1 MKRLLNYCNANLMS
15 QKNLNILFIAVAI
28 FLPILYGVFFIRNFS
43 MPLSGGGDVD
53 EWEYVGYYLSQ
64 YISFKPFPSLEFN
77 HNQTFYPFG
86 TTQVFSDWSLESN
99 YWFAFFYNNFG
110 HGAWLNF
117 YYILSLIV
125 SFLGTYL
132 ILKKDFCQ
140 NKAFFVGFIVTF
152 FNFYALNKYPHHYNH
167 STIHWA
173 VLSFFTDFILV
184 KRIVLRENLSL
195 KWIFLKAFILLA
207 TLGMNLGYICGF
219 ALNSFV
225 ISFFVVL
232 VVVSIRIL
240 KGENQ
245 LKSYFI
251 EWFAELKSSP
261 WYYLVLSIP
270 SLIFTFFYLPLVLQ
284 IYFEA
289 KSFHLDNA
297 NAPHFWSHPLRMLLP
312 YFPGISAL
320 QNPFTYIL
328 KDMPEGFGSGSPGW
342 LCLSLGIIGFLKN
355 RKQFWLV
362 FFPMIILLLISTFY
376 HPNKIPTLKIFPWG
390 AYNRVPSRF
399 TSLLPVIF
407 SCFFLPTDLGKLSF
421 QKFLL
426 FTLITIFVLELSVV
440 YKYRYSQKPFE
451 FDKNFFGYMQQ
462 VKIQK
467 GEAVMDFPFCIVGG
481 DGTGLRENLC
491 PIFQRT
497 CNVYAL
503 SRFHEKKV
511 IGGYYSH
518 VPESAVNGFVGVGI
532 GKWIIPND
540 STYIEGWKNAT
551 KIINTL
557 DAKQLEHFVSYFK
570 YNDFAG
576 INLCV
581 DLIPNDMYKQ
591 IINAI
596 GYPMQMTIFPGAGKI
611 VFIPKPKSWR
621 KFVNKEKAKHIKFP
635 CGCD

>member
-1 MKRLLNYCNANLMS
+1 MMQKLMS
-15 QKNLNILFIAVAI
+15 QKKINLLFIAITI
-28 FLPILYGVFFIRNFS
+28 FLPIVYGVFFIRNFS

-64 YISFKPFPSLEFN
+64 HLSFKPFPSLVFN

-110 HGAWLNF
+110 HGAWLNY

-125 SFLGTYL
+125 SFLGSYL
-132 ILKKDFCQ
+132 ILKRDFGQ
-140 NKAFFVGFIVTF
+140 TKAFFVGFIVTF
-152 FNFYALNKYPHHYNH
+152 FNFYALNKYPNHYNH

-173 VLSFFTDFILV
+173 ILSLFTDFILV
-184 KRIVLRENLSL
+184 KRIILKENISL
-195 KWIFLKAFILLA
+195 KWVYLKVFILLA

-225 ISFFVVL
+225 ISLIAVILIIVK
-232 VVVSIRIL
+232 RIAR
-240 KGENQ
+240 GENQ
-245 LKSYFI
+245 LKKYLI
-251 EWFAELKSSP
+251 DWYADIKRSP
-261 WYYLVLSIP
+261 MLYLTLSLP
-270 SLIFTFFYLPLVLQ
+270 SLIFMFLYLPLVLQ

-289 KSFHLDNA
+289 KSFHLDDV

-312 YFPGISAL
+312 YFPNFSAL
-320 QNPFTYIL
+320 HNPFTYL
-328 KDMPEGFGSGSPGW
+328 LNDMPEGLGSGSPGW
-342 LCLSLGIIGFLKN
+342 VCLSLGIIGFFSN

-362 FFPMIILLLISTFY
+362 FLPLIILLLISTFY

-407 SCFFLPTDLGKLSF
+407 SCFFLPTDVRKIPYN
-421 QKFLL
+421 KFFLVA
-426 FTLITIFVLELSVV
+426 FTTFFVLELSVV
-440 YKYRYSQKPFE
+440 YKYRYTQKPFE
-451 FDKNFFGYMQQ
+451 FEKNFFGYMQQ
-462 VKIQK
+462 VKMQK

-518 VPESAVNGFVGVGI
+518 VHDSAIKGFVGVGI
-532 GKWIIPND
+532 GNWATPND
-540 STYIEGWKNAT
+540 STYIEGWKKAT
-551 KIINTL
+551 KIINAFN
-557 DAKQLEHFVSYFK
+557 DQQLEHFIKYFQ

-576 INLCV
+576 INVCV
-581 DLIPNDMYKQ
+581 DLIPTKMYQQ
-591 IINAI
+591 ITSAM
-596 GYPMQMTIFPGAGKI
+596 GQPTQSTIFPGAGKV
-611 VFIPKPKSWR
+611 VFIPKPKDWQIL
-621 KFVNKEKAKHIKFP
+621 VNKEKAKQLKFP
-635 CGCD
+635 CGCE

>member
-1 MKRLLNYCNANLMS
+1 MS
-15 QKNLNILFIAVAI
+15 QKKINLLFIAITI
-28 FLPILYGVFFIRNFS
+28 FLPIVYGVFFIRNFS

-64 YISFKPFPSLEFN
+64 HLSFKPFPSLVFN

-110 HGAWLNF
+110 HGAWLNY

-125 SFLGTYL
+125 SFLGSYL
-132 ILKKDFCQ
+132 ILKRDFGQ
-140 NKAFFVGFIVTF
+140 TKAFFVGFIVTF
-152 FNFYALNKYPHHYNH
+152 FNFYALNKYPNHYNH

-173 VLSFFTDFILV
+173 ILSLFTDFILV
-184 KRIVLRENLSL
+184 KRIILKENISL
-195 KWIFLKAFILLA
+195 KWVYLKVFILLA

-225 ISFFVVL
+225 ISLIAVILIIVK
-232 VVVSIRIL
+232 RIAR
-240 KGENQ
+240 GENQ
-245 LKSYFI
+245 LKKYLI
-251 EWFAELKSSP
+251 DWYADIKRSP
-261 WYYLVLSIP
+261 MLYLTLSLP
-270 SLIFTFFYLPLVLQ
+270 SLIFMFLYLPLVLQ

-289 KSFHLDNA
+289 KSFHLDDV

-312 YFPGISAL
+312 YFPNFSAL
-320 QNPFTYIL
+320 HNPFTYL
-328 KDMPEGFGSGSPGW
+328 LNDMPEGLGSGSPGW
-342 LCLSLGIIGFLKN
+342 VCLSLGIIGFFSN

-362 FFPMIILLLISTFY
+362 FLPLIILLLISTFY

-407 SCFFLPTDLGKLSF
+407 SCFFLPTDVRKIPYN
-421 QKFLL
+421 KFFLVA
-426 FTLITIFVLELSVV
+426 FTTFFVLELSVV
-440 YKYRYSQKPFE
+440 YKYRYTQKPFE
-451 FDKNFFGYMQQ
+451 FEKNFFGYMQQ
-462 VKIQK
+462 VKMQK

-518 VPESAVNGFVGVGI
+518 VHDSAIKGFVGVGI
-532 GKWIIPND
+532 GNWATPND
-540 STYIEGWKNAT
+540 STYIEGWKKAT
-551 KIINTL
+551 KIINAFN
-557 DAKQLEHFVSYFK
+557 DQQLEHFIKYFQ

-576 INLCV
+576 INVCV
-581 DLIPNDMYKQ
+581 DLIPTKMYQQ
-591 IINAI
+591 ITSAM
-596 GYPMQMTIFPGAGKI
+596 GQPTQSTIFPGAGKV
-611 VFIPKPKSWR
+611 VFIPKPKDWQIL
-621 KFVNKEKAKHIKFP
+621 VNKEKAKQLKFP
-635 CGCD
+635 CGCE

>member
-1 MKRLLNYCNANLMS
+1 MMQKLMS
-15 QKNLNILFIAVAI
+15 QKKINLLFIAITI
-28 FLPILYGVFFIRNFS
+28 FLPIVYGVFFIRNFS

-64 YISFKPFPSLEFN
+64 HLSFKPFPSLVFN

-110 HGAWLNF
+110 HGAWLNY

-125 SFLGTYL
+125 SFLGSYL
-132 ILKKDFCQ
+132 ILKRDFGQ
-140 NKAFFVGFIVTF
+140 TKAFFVGFIVTF

-173 VLSFFTDFILV
+173 ILSLFTDFILV
-184 KRIVLRENLSL
+184 KRIILKENISL
-195 KWIFLKAFILLA
+195 KWVYLKVFILLA

-225 ISFFVVL
+225 ISLIAVILIIVK
-232 VVVSIRIL
+232 RIAR
-240 KGENQ
+240 GENQ
-245 LKSYFI
+245 LKKYLI
-251 EWFAELKSSP
+251 DWYADIKRSP
-261 WYYLVLSIP
+261 MLYLTLSLP
-270 SLIFTFFYLPLVLQ
+270 SLIFMFLYLPLVLQ

-289 KSFHLDNA
+289 KSFHLDDV

-312 YFPGISAL
+312 YFPNFSAL
-320 QNPFTYIL
+320 HNPFTYL
-328 KDMPEGFGSGSPGW
+328 LNDMPEGLGSGSPGW
-342 LCLSLGIIGFLKN
+342 VCLSLGIIGFFSN

-362 FFPMIILLLISTFY
+362 FLPLIILLLISTFY

-407 SCFFLPTDLGKLSF
+407 SCFFLPTDVRKIPYN
-421 QKFLL
+421 KFFLVA
-426 FTLITIFVLELSVV
+426 FTTFFVLELSVV
-440 YKYRYSQKPFE
+440 YKYRYTQKPFE
-451 FDKNFFGYMQQ
+451 FEKNFFGYMQQ
-462 VKIQK
+462 VKMQK

-518 VPESAVNGFVGVGI
+518 VHDSAVKGFVGVGI
-532 GKWIIPND
+532 GNWATPND
-540 STYIEGWKNAT
+540 STYIEGWKKST
-551 KIINTL
+551 KIINAFN
-557 DAKQLEHFVSYFK
+557 DQQLVHFIKYFQ

-576 INLCV
+576 INVCV
-581 DLIPNDMYKQ
+581 DLIPTKMYQQ
-591 IINAI
+591 ITSAM
-596 GYPMQMTIFPGAGKI
+596 GQPTQSTIFPGAGKV
-611 VFIPKPKSWR
+611 VFIPKPKDWQIL
-621 KFVNKEKAKHIKFP
+621 VNKEKAKQLKFP
-635 CGCD
+635 CGCE

>member
-1 MKRLLNYCNANLMS
+1 MMQKLMS
-15 QKNLNILFIAVAI
+15 QKKINLLFIAITI
-28 FLPILYGVFFIRNFS
+28 FLPIVYGVFFIRNFS

-64 YISFKPFPSLEFN
+64 HLSFKPFPSLVFN

-110 HGAWLNF
+110 HGAWLNY

-125 SFLGTYL
+125 SFLGSYL
-132 ILKKDFCQ
+132 ILKRDFGQ
-140 NKAFFVGFIVTF
+140 TKAFFVGFIVTF
-152 FNFYALNKYPHHYNH
+152 FNFYALNKYPNHYNH

-173 VLSFFTDFILV
+173 ILSLFTDFILV
-184 KRIVLRENLSL
+184 KRIILKENISL
-195 KWIFLKAFILLA
+195 KWVYLKVFILLA

-225 ISFFVVL
+225 ISLIAVILIIVK
-232 VVVSIRIL
+232 RIAR
-240 KGENQ
+240 GENQ
-245 LKSYFI
+245 LKKYLI
-251 EWFAELKSSP
+251 DWYADIKRSP
-261 WYYLVLSIP
+261 MLYLTLSLP
-270 SLIFTFFYLPLVLQ
+270 SLIFMFLYLPLVLQ

-289 KSFHLDNA
+289 KSFHLDDV

-312 YFPGISAL
+312 YFPNFSAL
-320 QNPFTYIL
+320 HNPFTYL
-328 KDMPEGFGSGSPGW
+328 LNDMPEGLGSGSPGW
-342 LCLSLGIIGFLKN
+342 VCLSLGIIGFFSN

-362 FFPMIILLLISTFY
+362 FLPLIILLLISTFY

-407 SCFFLPTDLGKLSF
+407 SCFFLPTDVRKIPYN
-421 QKFLL
+421 KFFLVA
-426 FTLITIFVLELSVV
+426 FTTFFVLELSVV
-440 YKYRYSQKPFE
+440 YKYRYTQKPFE
-451 FDKNFFGYMQQ
+451 FEKNFFGYMQQ
-462 VKIQK
+462 VKMQK

-518 VPESAVNGFVGVGI
+518 VHDSAIKGFVGVGI
-532 GKWIIPND
+532 GNWATPND
-540 STYIEGWKNAT
+540 STYIEGWKKST
-551 KIINTL
+551 KIINAFN
-557 DAKQLEHFVSYFK
+557 DQQLEHFIKYFQ

-576 INLCV
+576 INVCV
-581 DLIPNDMYKQ
+581 DLIPTKMYQQ
-591 IINAI
+591 ITSAM
-596 GYPMQMTIFPGAGKI
+596 GQPTQSTIFPGAGKV
-611 VFIPKPKSWR
+611 VFIPKPKDWQIL
-621 KFVNKEKAKHIKFP
+621 VNKEKAKQLKFP
-635 CGCD
+635 CGCE

>member
-1 MKRLLNYCNANLMS
+1 MTLKNKNY
-15 QKNLNILFIAVAI
+15 LFIFIALL
-28 FLPILYGVFFIRNFS
+28 LPILYGVFFIRNFS

-64 YISFKPFPSLEFN
+64 HISFKPFPSLVFN

-99 YWFAFFYNNFG
+99 YWFAFFYSNFG

-117 YYILSLIV
+117 YYIISLII

-132 ILKKDFCQ
+132 IVKRDFGQ
-140 NKAFFVGFIVTF
+140 NKAFFVGFVVTF

-173 VLSFFTDFILV
+173 ILSLFTDFILV
-184 KRIVLRENLSL
+184 KRIIKRENISL
-195 KWIFLKAFILLA
+195 KWVFLKAFILLA

-225 ISFFVVL
+225 ISLIGVVIVL
-232 VVVSIRIL
+232 L
-240 KGENQ
+240 KRSFINENQ
-245 LKSYFI
+245 LKTYFQYWI
-251 EWFAELKSSP
+251 KDFKNSP
-261 WYYLVLSIP
+261 FLYVF
-270 SLIFTFFYLPLVLQ
+270 LIFPVLLLFYFYLPLVFQ

-289 KSFHLDNA
+289 QSFHLDST

-312 YFPGISAL
+312 YFPTVNTIH
-320 QNPFTYIL
+320 NPFIEFL
-328 KDMPEGFGSGSPGW
+328 KDMPEGMGSGSPGW
-342 LCLSLGIIGFLKN
+342 FCLGLGIIGFFVN

-362 FFPMIILLLISTFY
+362 FLPLLILLAISTFY

-407 SCFFLPTDLGKLSF
+407 SCFFLPTNLKNIPFMKFFLG
-421 QKFLL
+421 L
-426 FTLITIFVLELSVV
+426 FTTFFVLEVSVV
-440 YKYRYSQKPFE
+440 YGFRYQLKPYE
-451 FDKNFFGYMQQ
+451 FDKTFFGYI
-462 VKIQK
+462 KNLKEQK
-467 GEAVMDFPFCIVGG
+467 GEAVLDFPFCIVGG

-491 PIFQRT
+491 PIFQKT
-497 CNVYAL
+497 CNVYAI
-503 SRFHEKKV
+503 SRFHGKKV

-518 VPESAVNGFVGVGI
+518 VHESAVKGFVGVGI
-532 GKWIIPND
+532 GNWAKPDND
-540 STYIEGWKNAT
+540 SYIEGWQKAS
-551 KIINTL
+551 KIINTF
-557 DAKQLEHFVSYFK
+557 DKQQLEHFVKYFQ

-576 INLCV
+576 LNLCV
-581 DLIPNDMYKQ
+581 DLIPTEMYQQ
-591 IINAI
+591 IITAI
-596 GYPMQMTIFPGAGKI
+596 GQPTYSTTFPGAGKV
-611 VFIPKPKSWR
+611 VFIPKPKEWF
-621 KFVNKEKAKHIKFP
+621 KYTNAEKGKTIKFP

>member
-1 MKRLLNYCNANLMS
+1 MTLKNKNY
-15 QKNLNILFIAVAI
+15 LFIFIALL
-28 FLPILYGVFFIRNFS
+28 LPILYGVFFIRNFS

-64 YISFKPFPSLEFN
+64 HISFKPFPSLVFN

-99 YWFAFFYNNFG
+99 YWFAFFYSNFG

-117 YYILSLIV
+117 YYIISLII
-125 SFLGTYL
+125 SFLGTYF
-132 ILKKDFCQ
+132 IVKRDFGQ
-140 NKAFFVGFIVTF
+140 NKAFFVGFVVTF

-173 VLSFFTDFILV
+173 ILSLFTDFILV
-184 KRIVLRENLSL
+184 KRIIKRENISL

-225 ISFFVVL
+225 ISLICVIIVL
-232 VVVSIRIL
+232 LKRIFN
-240 KGENQ
+240 GENQ
-245 LKSYFI
+245 LKTYFQY
-251 EWFAELKSSP
+251 WTNDLKTSP
-261 WYYLVLSIP
+261 LLYLLLSFPIL
-270 SLIFTFFYLPLVLQ
+270 LIFYFYLPLVFQ

-289 KSFHLDNA
+289 QSFHLDNA

-312 YFPGISAL
+312 YFPTVNTIH
-320 QNPFTYIL
+320 NPFIEFL
-328 KDMPEGFGSGSPGW
+328 KDMPEGMGSGSPGW
-342 LCLSLGIIGFLKN
+342 FCLGLGIIGFFVN

-362 FFPMIILLLISTFY
+362 FLPLLILLAISTFY

-407 SCFFLPTDLGKLSF
+407 SCFFLPTNLKNIPFKKFFLG
-421 QKFLL
+421 L
-426 FTLITIFVLELSVV
+426 FTTFFVLEVSVV
-440 YKYRYSQKPFE
+440 YGFRYQLKPYE
-451 FDKNFFGYMQQ
+451 FDKAFFGYIENL
-462 VKIQK
+462 KEQK
-467 GEAVMDFPFCIVGG
+467 GEAVLDFPFCIVGG

-491 PIFQRT
+491 PIFQKT
-497 CNVYAL
+497 CNVYAI
-503 SRFHEKKV
+503 SRFHGKKV

-518 VPESAVNGFVGVGI
+518 VHESAVKGFVGVGI
-532 GKWIIPND
+532 GNWAKPDND
-540 STYIEGWKNAT
+540 SYIEGWQKAS
-551 KIINTL
+551 KIINTF
-557 DAKQLEHFVSYFK
+557 DKQQLEHFVKYFQ

-576 INLCV
+576 LNLCV
-581 DLIPNDMYKQ
+581 DLIPTEMYQQ
-591 IINAI
+591 IITAI
-596 GYPMQMTIFPGAGKI
+596 GQPTYSTTFPGAGKV
-611 VFIPKPKSWR
+611 VFIPKPKKWF
-621 KFVNKEKAKHIKFP
+621 KYTNAEKGKTIKFP

>member
-1 MKRLLNYCNANLMS
+1 MTVKNRNY
-15 QKNLNILFIAVAI
+15 LFISLAI
-28 FLPILYGVFFIRNFS
+28 LLPILYGVFFIRNFS

-64 YISFKPFPSLEFN
+64 HLTFKPFPSLVFN

-99 YWFAFFYNNFG
+99 YWFTFFYNNFG
-110 HGAWLNF
+110 HGAWLNY

-125 SFLGTYL
+125 SFLGSYL
-132 ILKKDFCQ
+132 ILKKDFGEP
-140 NKAFFVGFIVTF
+140 KALFVGFVVTF

-173 VLSFFTDFILV
+173 ILSLFTDFILV
-184 KRIVLRENLSL
+184 KRIILKEDISL
-195 KWIFLKAFILLA
+195 KWVFLKVFILLA

-225 ISFFVVL
+225 ISFIAVL
-232 VVVSIRIL
+232 VIIVKRIA

-245 LKSYFI
+245 LRKYLIDWFDDLKRSPIFYFI
-251 EWFAELKSSP
+251 
-261 WYYLVLSIP
+261 LSVP
-270 SLIFTFFYLPLVLQ
+270 SLIFMFLYLPLVLQ

-289 KSFHLDNA
+289 KSFHLDDA

-312 YFPGISAL
+312 YFPNFSAL
-320 QNPFTYIL
+320 HNPFTHLL
-328 KDMPEGFGSGSPGW
+328 KDMPEGLGSGSPGW
-342 LCLSLGIIGFLKN
+342 VCLSLGIIGFFSN

-362 FFPMIILLLISTFY
+362 FVPLIILLLISTFY

-407 SCFFLPTDLGKLSF
+407 SCFFLPTDVRKLPYN
-421 QKFLL
+421 KFLL
-426 FTLITIFVLELSVV
+426 LVFTTFFVLELSVV

-462 VKIQK
+462 VKMQK

-518 VPESAVNGFVGVGI
+518 VHDSAIKGFIGVGI
-532 GKWIIPND
+532 GNWATPND
-540 STYIEGWKNAT
+540 STYIEGWKRAT
-551 KIINTL
+551 KIINTFN
-557 DAKQLEHFVSYFK
+557 DQQLEHFVKYFQ

-576 INLCV
+576 INVCV
-581 DLIPNDMYKQ
+581 DLIPTKMYQQ
-591 IINAI
+591 ITTAI
-596 GYPMQMTIFPGAGKI
+596 GQPTQSTIFPGAGKV
-611 VFIPKPKSWR
+611 VFIPKPKDWQILVD
-621 KFVNKEKAKHIKFP
+621 KDKAKQMKFP
-635 CGCD
+635 CGCK

>member
-1 MKRLLNYCNANLMS
+1 MTIKNKNY
-15 QKNLNILFIAVAI
+15 LFILLAI
-28 FLPILYGVFFIRNFS
+28 FLPILYGFFFIRNFS

-64 YISFKPFPSLEFN
+64 HLSFKPFPSLVFN

-110 HGAWLNF
+110 YGAWLNY

-125 SFLGTYL
+125 SFLGAYL
-132 ILKKDFCQ
+132 TLKKDFGLL
-140 NKAFFVGFIVTF
+140 KAFFVGFVVTF

-173 VLSFFTDFILV
+173 ILSLFTDFILV
-184 KRIVLRENLSL
+184 KRIILRENISL
-195 KWIFLKAFILLA
+195 KWVFLKAFILLA

-225 ISFFVVL
+225 ISLIVVL
-232 VVVSIRIL
+232 VIVIKRIL

-245 LKSYFI
+245 LKKYLTD
-251 EWFAELKSSP
+251 WYTELKRSP
-261 WYYLVLSIP
+261 MLYFMLSIP
-270 SLIFTFFYLPLVLQ
+270 SLVFMFFYLPLVFQ

-289 KSFHLDNA
+289 KSFHLDDA

-312 YFPGISAL
+312 YFPNFSAL
-320 QNPFTYIL
+320 HNPFTHFL
-328 KDMPEGFGSGSPGW
+328 KDMPEGLGSGSPGW
-342 LCLSLGIIGFLKN
+342 VCLSLGIIGFFSN

-362 FFPMIILLLISTFY
+362 FLPLVILLFVSTFY

-407 SCFFLPTDLGKLSF
+407 SCFFLPTDVRKLPYN
-421 QKFLL
+421 KFLL
-426 FTLITIFVLELSVV
+426 LAFTTFFVLELSVV
-440 YKYRYSQKPFE
+440 YQYRFSQKPFE

-462 VKIQK
+462 VKMQK

-497 CNVYAL
+497 CNMYAM

-518 VPESAVNGFVGVGI
+518 VHDSAIKGFVGVGI
-532 GKWIIPND
+532 GNWAMPDD
-540 STYIEGWKNAT
+540 STYIEGWKKAK
-551 KIINTL
+551 KIINTFNPQ
-557 DAKQLEHFVSYFK
+557 QLEHFVKYFQ

-576 INLCV
+576 INICV
-581 DLIPNDMYKQ
+581 DLIPTKMYGQ
-591 IINAI
+591 ITNVI
-596 GYPMQMTIFPGAGKI
+596 GQPTQTTILPGAGKV
-611 VFIPKPKSWR
+611 VFIPKPKEWQ
-621 KFVNKEKAKHIKFP
+621 KYINKTKAKQLKYP
-635 CGCD
+635 CGCS

>member
-1 MKRLLNYCNANLMS
+1 MTI
-15 QKNLNILFIAVAI
+15 KNRNHLFISLAI

-64 YISFKPFPSLEFN
+64 HLSFKPFPSLVFN

-99 YWFAFFYNNFG
+99 YWFAFFYNHFG
-110 HGAWLNF
+110 HGAWLNY
-117 YYILSLIV
+117 YYILSLIG
-125 SFLGTYL
+125 SFLGSYL
-132 ILKKDFCQ
+132 ILKRDFGQ
-140 NKAFFVGFIVTF
+140 IKAFFVGFVVTF

-173 VLSFFTDFILV
+173 ILSLFTDFILV
-184 KRIVLRENLSL
+184 KRIILKENISL
-195 KWIFLKAFILLA
+195 KWVFLKAFILLA

-225 ISFFVVL
+225 ISL
-232 VVVSIRIL
+232 IAVVVIIVKRIA

-245 LKSYFI
+245 LRKYLI
-251 EWFAELKSSP
+251 DWYADLKRSP
-261 WYYLVLSIP
+261 MLYLTLSIP
-270 SLIFTFFYLPLVLQ
+270 SLIVMFLYFPLVLQ

-289 KSFHLDNA
+289 KTFHLDDV

-312 YFPGISAL
+312 YFPNFSAL
-320 QNPFTYIL
+320 HNPFTHLL
-328 KDMPEGFGSGSPGW
+328 KDMPEGLGSGSPGW
-342 LCLSLGIIGFLKN
+342 VCLSLGIIGFFSN

-362 FFPMIILLLISTFY
+362 FLPLIILLFISTFY

-407 SCFFLPTDLGKLSF
+407 SCFFLPTDVRKIPYN
-421 QKFLL
+421 KFLL
-426 FTLITIFVLELSVV
+426 VAFTTFFVLELSVV
-440 YKYRYSQKPFE
+440 YKYRYTQKPFE
-451 FDKNFFGYMQQ
+451 FEKNFFGYMQQ
-462 VKIQK
+462 VKMQK

-518 VPESAVNGFVGVGI
+518 VHDSAIKGFVGVGI
-532 GKWIIPND
+532 GNWAMPND
-540 STYIEGWKNAT
+540 STYIEGWKKAT
-551 KIINTL
+551 KIINAFN
-557 DAKQLEHFVSYFK
+557 DQQLKHFIKYFQ

-576 INLCV
+576 INVCV
-581 DLIPNDMYKQ
+581 DLIPTKMYQQ
-591 IINAI
+591 ITFAM
-596 GYPMQMTIFPGAGKI
+596 GQPTQSTIFPGAGKV
-611 VFIPKPKSWR
+611 VFIPKPKDWQIL
-621 KFVNKEKAKHIKFP
+621 VDEGKAKQMKFP
-635 CGCD
+635 CGCE

>member
-1 MKRLLNYCNANLMS
+1 MTLKSKNY
-15 QKNLNILFIAVAI
+15 LFIFIALL
-28 FLPILYGVFFIRNFS
+28 LPILYGVFFIRNFS

-64 YISFKPFPSLEFN
+64 HISFNPFPSLEFN
-77 HNQTFYPFG
+77 HNLTFYPFG

-99 YWFAFFYNNFG
+99 YWFAFFYSNFG

-117 YYILSLIV
+117 YYIISLII

-132 ILKKDFCQ
+132 IIKRDFGQ
-140 NKAFFVGFIVTF
+140 NKAFFVGFVVTF

-173 VLSFFTDFILV
+173 ILSLFTDFILV
-184 KRIVLRENLSL
+184 KRIIKREKISL

-225 ISFFVVL
+225 ISLIWVISVL
-232 VVVSIRIL
+232 LKRVF

-245 LKSYFI
+245 LKIYFQR
-251 EWFAELKSSP
+251 WSNDLKTSP
-261 WYYLVLSIP
+261 QLYLLLSFPIL
-270 SLIFTFFYLPLVLQ
+270 LIIYFYMPLVFQ

-289 KSFHLDNA
+289 QSFHLDNA
-297 NAPHFWSHPLRMLLP
+297 NAPHFWSHPLRMFLP
-312 YFPGISAL
+312 YFPTINTIY
-320 QNPFTYIL
+320 NPFIEIL
-328 KDMPEGFGSGSPGW
+328 KDMPEGLGSGSPGW
-342 LCLSLGIIGFLKN
+342 FCLGLGIVGFFGN
-355 RKQFWLV
+355 RKQFWIV
-362 FFPMIILLLISTFY
+362 FLPLLILLVISTFY

-407 SCFFLPTDLGKLSF
+407 SCFFLPTDLAKLPF
-421 QKFLL
+421 KKVFMLL
-426 FTLITIFVLELSVV
+426 FTTFFVLEMSVV
-440 YKYRYSQKPFE
+440 YGFRFEQKPYE
-451 FDKNFFGYMQQ
+451 FDKNFFGYVENLKQ
-462 VKIQK
+462 QK

-491 PIFQRT
+491 PIFQKT

-503 SRFHEKKV
+503 SRFHGKKV

-518 VPESAVNGFVGVGI
+518 VHESAIKGFVGVGI
-532 GKWIIPND
+532 GNWAKPDND
-540 STYIEGWKNAT
+540 SYIEGWKKAT
-551 KIINTL
+551 KIINTF
-557 DAKQLEHFVSYFK
+557 DEQQLNHFVKYFQ

-576 INLCV
+576 INICV
-581 DLIPNDMYKQ
+581 DLIPTEMYQQ
-591 IINAI
+591 IITVI
-596 GYPMQMTIFPGAGKI
+596 GQPTNSTYFPGAGKV
-611 VFIPKPKSWR
+611 VFIPKPKEWFR
-621 KFVNKEKAKHIKFP
+621 YINAEKGKNIKFP